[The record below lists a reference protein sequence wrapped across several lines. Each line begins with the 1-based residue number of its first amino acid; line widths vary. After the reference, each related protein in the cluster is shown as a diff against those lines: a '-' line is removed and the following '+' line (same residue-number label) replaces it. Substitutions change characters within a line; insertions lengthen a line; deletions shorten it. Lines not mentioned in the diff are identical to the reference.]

1 MSVQYVSYN
10 VKSSAKAESKVS
22 PTPPSIA
29 SNGISKR
36 KLFNVNSENDQYKAV
51 LVIYNVSIQILRKFN

>member
-10 VKSSAKAESKVS
+10 VISSAKAESKVS

-29 SNGISKR
+29 NNGIKMS
-36 KLFNVNSENDQYKAV
+36 KLFNVDSENDQYKEV
-51 LVIYNVSIQILRKFN
+51 FLIVC

>member
-10 VKSSAKAESKVS
+10 VISSAKAESKVS

-29 SNGISKR
+29 SNGINR
-36 KLFNVNSENDQYKAV
+36 IKLFNRHIGKINGIK
-51 LVIYNVSIQILRKFN
+51 KFF

>member
-10 VKSSAKAESKVS
+10 VKSSAKAESKEN

-51 LVIYNVSIQILRKFN
+51 LII

>member
-10 VKSSAKAESKVS
+10 VISSAKAESKVS

-29 SNGISKR
+29 SNGIRTS
-36 KLFNVNSENDQYKAV
+36 KLFNVGSENDQYKEV
-51 LVIYNVSIQILRKFN
+51 FLIVC